1 MNYSEVVK
9 NNIFL
14 RAISEMLLK
23 NKTGCVILYKDS
35 YKYFCAL
42 KMTAKFHR
50 VPYSTKKCS
59 SLQVQKQ
66 IRTGKIRD
74 EKWLCV
80 LFLCLMLTNGAMPDS
95 ANATE
100 DGRHLKKAGPQFLTA
115 KEQYESQ

>member
-35 YKYFCAL
+35 YKYFCTL

-50 VPYSTKKCS
+50 VPYSAKNCS
-59 SLQVQKQ
+59 SLPVQRQ
-66 IRTGKIRD
+66 NVPERYGMQRG
-74 EKWLCV
+74 CV
-80 LFLCLMLTNGAMPDS
+80 LFLCLMLTIGTMPDS
-95 ANATE
+95 ANAAET
-100 DGRHLKKAGPQFLTA
+100 GRRSKKTGPQFLTA